1 MRYLICLV
9 YLLIGAALADDNAT
23 CTSLANCNVETI
35 TTQSTSAGKT
45 ENLVPGISTWNT
57 SGDATS
63 TTNFRSYCVTGA
75 NCTGY
80 QGGTF
85 YTDKIKFND
94 TMSIEEIQSGFTLDY
109 GATVKSHSSN
119 ASLPLCADTNGD
131 CKDSL
136 TIALE
141 LFNNNESVEKYT
153 HEFVLDYSGSKDYE
167 FSQDIAPNTY
177 QTLDALMS
185 LTGKDDGYGSG
196 LWGPQFSDAF
206 VISTYTHIE
215 YISSEIYRLI
225 ENTLMDDYVLD
236 VTNSLDD
243 RLARLSTLEEA
254 EALRLAEI
262 EAARLESERLE
273 QERLAEIERLRL
285 VALEEARLAE
295 EARIAEEAR
304 LAEIERLRLEEEAR
318 VEEERLAAVQAVADT
333 EAVEPEVVELPTVI
347 EIESPSIVNF
357 DDQTDVTTQAVMAQ
371 VSEPVE
377 VPTVDMPTMELEPE
391 IEMAPIATF
400 DAEVEVELTVE
411 SFDIEPVEPT
421 PSEPEPVVVES
432 ESVVE
437 SQPEVENTP
446 VEPENEAPTA
456 TRTASNPGE
465 SEKKAPQASK
475 KVANQPK
482 SKPKPTKQ
490 EIAKRVATLI
500 VAKLGESYTTSQAQ
514 SVALAAM
521 TYGTDISSYNNQLV
535 DNPTW
540 YQATELPGG
549 TNYDHPYSRFWFA
562 TENELFLK
570 MEAQQWQK

>member
-1 MRYLICLV
+1 MFTTIS
-9 YLLIGAALADDNAT
+9 LLFFVGAALADDNAT

-35 TTQSTSAGKT
+35 TSQSTSPGKT

-85 YTDKIKFND
+85 YTDKISLND
-94 TMSIEEIQSGFTLDY
+94 SMSIEEIQAGFTLDY
-109 GATVKSHSSN
+109 GATIKSHSSN
-119 ASLPLCADTNGD
+119 ATLPLCADTNGD

-153 HEFVLDYSGSKDYE
+153 HEFVLDYNGSKDYT

-206 VISTYTHIE
+206 VISTYTQIE

-236 VTNSLDD
+236 VTHSLDD

-262 EAARLESERLE
+262 EAARLEAERLE

-285 VALEEARLAE
+285 VALE

-318 VEEERLAAVQAVADT
+318 IEEERLAAVQAVADT
-333 EAVEPEVVELPTVI
+333 EAVEPEVIELPTVV
-347 EIESPSIVNF
+347 EVESPSIVNF
-357 DDQTDVTTQAVMAQ
+357 DDQTDVTTQVVMVQ

-377 VPTVDMPTMELEPE
+377 VPTVDMPTLELEPE
-391 IEMAPIATF
+391 VEMAPIATF
-400 DAEVEVELTVE
+400 DVEVEVELTVE

-421 PSEPEPVVVES
+421 PSEPEPVV
-432 ESVVE
+432 E

-456 TRTASNPGE
+456 PRTASSPSE
-465 SEKKAPQASK
+465 SEKKAPQTSK

-490 EIAKRVATLI
+490 EIAKRVATAI
-500 VAKLGESYTTSQAQ
+500 VAKLAESYTTSQVQ
-514 SVALAAM
+514 NVALAAM

-540 YQATELPGG
+540 YQATELSGG

-570 MEAQQWQK
+570 IEEQQWQK